1 MDQWRHRGKWL
12 NPSVARSSITYRFR
26 WEVNWW
32 IDGRGCERL
41 PSINFHAADT
51 VEPRNPGSAR
61 QKPGALL
68 TKHHAQIIRNEK
80 VAPLT
85 DVRISVTVR
94 PTNRAD
100 PCDQ

>member
-1 MDQWRHRGKWL
+1 MTHVR
-12 NPSVARSSITYRFR
+12 RSIFR
-26 WEVNWW
+26 LAGNTLRTEAFRAVSLGNL
-32 IDGRGCERL
+32 IKDLQSGY
-41 PSINFHAADT
+41 

-61 QKPGALL
+61 QKSGALL